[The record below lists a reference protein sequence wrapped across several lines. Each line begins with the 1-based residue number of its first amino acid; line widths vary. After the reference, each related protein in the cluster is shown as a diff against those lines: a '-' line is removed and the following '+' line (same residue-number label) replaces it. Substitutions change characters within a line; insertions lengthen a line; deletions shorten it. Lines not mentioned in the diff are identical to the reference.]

1 VGRGDPAEPGAD
13 DGHACHGLK
22 STNYDAWMALACDRG
37 GRGEPLVLVHGLGSR
52 RQVWA
57 PILPALRERYEVLA
71 LDLPGFGASPLVAPP
86 LGGPAFGDAP
96 AAGAASSSAS
106 ADGPAFGDASAA
118 GPASGG
124 ASADGP
130 AFGDAPAGGPAS
142 GGASVA
148 ALADVVQAVA
158 GDSFHVVGSS
168 MGGGVA
174 LELGRRGVARS
185 VTAFAPVG
193 FWGPLSRRW
202 CQASLTAARA
212 CARALGPAL
221 PALAATAAGR
231 VVLFGLFFGH
241 PGRVDPAAAVEDARA
256 LAAAPGFRAARAAFA
271 GHRFADPGALTRI
284 PVTVAWGARDLIL
297 PAVQA
302 RRAAR
307 LLPSARHVRLAGCG
321 HLPFAD
327 DPGAC
332 VDLIVATTA

>member
-1 VGRGDPAEPGAD
+1 
-13 DGHACHGLK
+13 
-22 STNYDAWMALACDRG
+22 MALAYDRG

-57 PILPALRERYEVLA
+57 PILPALRERFEVLA

-96 AAGAASSSAS
+96 VAGPVFGDAPVAGPVFGGAS
-106 ADGPAFGDASAA
+106 AVGPVFGDASAA
-118 GPASGG
+118 
-124 ASADGP
+124 
-130 AFGDAPAGGPAS
+130 GPAS

-158 GDSFHVVGSS
+158 GDSFHVAGSS

-271 GHRFADPGALTRI
+271 GHRFADPGALARI
-284 PVTVAWGARDLIL
+284 PVTIAWGTRDLIL
-297 PAVQA
+297 PAVQG

-307 LLPSARHVRLAGCG
+307 LLPSARHVRLASCG

-327 DPGAC
+327 DPRAC
-332 VDLIVATTA
+332 VDLIAATAG